1 MKILTFIFPSG
12 PNFFYLLTVKGQFK
26 RRDLT
31 TYSLPVS
38 ELRLRIQIMAGGY
51 ADPVITM

>member
-38 ELRLRIQIMAGGY
+38 ELRLCIQVMAGGY

>member
-12 PNFFYLLTVKGQFK
+12 PNFFYLLTVEGQFK

-31 TYSLPVS
+31 TYSLLVS
-38 ELRLRIQIMAGGY
+38 ELRLCIQIMAGGY